1 MPDKL
6 KQKLLIHLKEKA
18 RMRTTQLYL
27 TLGIIFLLVAGS
39 ACSVSFST
47 ANMSSLKLGKEKPV
61 SNEVSN
67 FSPNDTIYATA
78 VISNNPGTVKV
89 KGHLVI
95 EDVAGQKPGPIPG
108 LEVIVEMPS
117 SGDAN
122 FTFTPNNPWPSG
134 KYKFEAQMLDEDGQ
148 QKEQKS
154 VSFTIS

>member
-1 MPDKL
+1 
-6 KQKLLIHLKEKA
+6 
-18 RMRTTQLYL
+18 MRTKQLYL
-27 TLGIIFLLVAGS
+27 TLGVIFLLVAGS

-47 ANMSSLKLGKEKPV
+47 ASMSSLKLGKEKPV
-61 SNEVSN
+61 SHEVSS
-67 FSPNDTIYATA
+67 FGPNDTIYATA

-108 LEVIVEMPS
+108 LEIIVEMPS

-122 FTFTPNNPWPSG
+122 FTFSPPTNSWPSG